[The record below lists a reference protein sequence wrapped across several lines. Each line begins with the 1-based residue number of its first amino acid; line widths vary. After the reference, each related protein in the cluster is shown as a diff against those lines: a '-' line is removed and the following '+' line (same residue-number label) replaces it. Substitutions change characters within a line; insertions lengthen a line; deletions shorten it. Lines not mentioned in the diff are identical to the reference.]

1 MSYKLPVLL
10 LMSIPYVVYFNPV
23 ACFYPVLYVS
33 FISIKLKEKKLM
45 KQGRKEWKGEEG
57 KEDGRM
63 EGRKWVLYE
72 RQKGIGRLKISFNLS
87 LQLNCNPPFFN

>member
-1 MSYKLPVLL
+1 MRYKLPVLL

-45 KQGRKEWKGEEG
+45 KQGRKE
-57 KEDGRM
+57 
-63 EGRKWVLYE
+63 
-72 RQKGIGRLKISFNLS
+72 
-87 LQLNCNPPFFN
+87 